1 MSGQED
7 ASNSS
12 ELSDDYDKLNFK
24 DSIKNRIESFDRVA
38 TIDAVIAA
46 PGKFKRELS
55 SMSATS
61 ILTRFPLITVL
72 GCVLLTFVVFTD
84 FGLLKLLFT
93 KTIVY
98 EIWYFSNYIYK
109 NLFCH

>member
-7 ASNSS
+7 ATNSPD
-12 ELSDDYDKLNFK
+12 LSDESDKLSVT
-24 DSIKNRIESFDRVA
+24 DSIKNRFETFDRVA

-46 PGKFKRELS
+46 PGKLKRELS

-72 GCVLLTFVVFTD
+72 GCVLLTFVVGLESGINDCRRGWSSTD
-84 FGLLKLLFT
+84 DNVEGA
-93 KTIVY
+93 
-98 EIWYFSNYIYK
+98 
-109 NLFCH
+109 